1 MNDTSPKNNPELL
14 KLTAITLMTIDHLG
28 FIFDD
33 NVIMRSLGRL
43 ALPLF
48 IIQLIF
54 GFYLTKNHYQ
64 SLKNLVTFAFI
75 SYLPYSIFLNNYYL
89 FHLDEINKAQII
101 WNIFL
106 PLSISYLCLMMIEI
120 KNYAAVILLLAIS
133 FNLDMDYYWY
143 VPVMTCSLFYSNCNL
158 NNRSSFFITLLIFI
172 SINTIYCIVKDT
184 NYIQLIAPLGVILA
198 FILLNIK
205 INFRLPKYFY
215 YWFYPCHLMLL
226 VIIKVLYEYK

>member
-1 MNDTSPKNNPELL
+1 
-14 KLTAITLMTIDHLG
+14 
-28 FIFDD
+28 
-33 NVIMRSLGRL
+33 
-43 ALPLF
+43 
-48 IIQLIF
+48 
-54 GFYLTKNHYQ
+54 
-64 SLKNLVTFAFI
+64 
-75 SYLPYSIFLNNYYL
+75 
-89 FHLDEINKAQII
+89 
-101 WNIFL
+101 
-106 PLSISYLCLMMIEI
+106 MIEI